1 MLALLLNHARAAD
14 KASDFASNLPRSVA
28 CLRAP
33 RTSDQI
39 VLRVGNWRRG
49 MIDNGGPA
57 ICGVTEVDSS
67 PQEEMAAFEQLGPQ
81 VRAVLNETMC
91 VEWSA
96 VATLAMIRRY
106 WRRADPKRPAIDS
119 CMAALLS
126 EANAEVVARLR
137 AEDSRAT
144 QGAAPC

>member
-1 MLALLLNHARAAD
+1 
-14 KASDFASNLPRSVA
+14 
-28 CLRAP
+28 
-33 RTSDQI
+33 
-39 VLRVGNWRRG
+39 
-49 MIDNGGPA
+49 MIDNGGAA

-67 PQEEMAAFEQLGPQ
+67 PQEEMAAFDQLGPQ

-119 CMAALLS
+119 RMAALLS

-137 AEDSRAT
+137 AEDPRAT

>member
-1 MLALLLNHARAAD
+1 
-14 KASDFASNLPRSVA
+14 
-28 CLRAP
+28 
-33 RTSDQI
+33 
-39 VLRVGNWRRG
+39 

-57 ICGVTEVDSS
+57 IRGVTEVDSS
-67 PQEEMAAFEQLGPQ
+67 PQEEMAAPQ

-106 WRRADPKRPAIDS
+106 WRRDDPKRPAIDS
-119 CMAALLS
+119 RMAALLS

-144 QGAAPC
+144 QGAAP